1 MNRTPRSAAEGFA
14 ARVAVRCGPVG
25 PVAGFTLV
33 ELVVSMGILTGFLL
47 MLTQLVGSG
56 VSLFRDGEA
65 AQAIADRAETARR
78 VLDRELRTLRGDG
91 SARDR
96 SEPVDRL
103 VVQELPIGLPARPE
117 PRATHVQV
125 LRAAVHLPLERELQL
140 RETMLVERL
149 AEQEPDLSPAARD
162 ERLAVLRQQEPRRG
176 LGSLI
181 LLPWRQEGDDD
192 ALLELRAGWLLP
204 GQRVPTAGGDSVDPM
219 QVLLPGSPELP
230 SLVVAALTEPILR
243 DLLHVEFR
251 FWGQTTRSWRDSESG
266 GPFRVWDSARAG
278 WLNDVNTGG
287 VFALDRGPDS
297 LADTDDDVHPHAVLV
312 RCVVAQPAELAAD
325 GLLAAPI
332 GATDEQL
339 ELVDGERFPGDP
351 EGGWIKVDGEWMRY
365 DRATGDVLYG
375 LSRGQRRTRPI
386 EHAAGVRVHV
396 GRSLEFVV
404 PLPHGK
410 DDWNG

>member
-1 MNRTPRSAAEGFA
+1 MNSCSANRRAPRSD
-14 ARVAVRCGPVG
+14 
-25 PVAGFTLV
+25 GFTLV

-56 VSLFRDGEA
+56 VSLFQEGEA
-65 AQAIADRAETARR
+65 AQALADRAELARR

-91 SARDR
+91 AGRER

-103 VVQELPIGLPARPE
+103 LVQELPIGLPARPE

-140 RETMLVERL
+140 IDTLLVERL
-149 AEQEPDLSPAARD
+149 AAEEPDLSPAARD
-162 ERLAVLRQQEPRRG
+162 ERLAVLRRQEPIRG
-176 LGSLI
+176 IGSLI

-192 ALLELRAGWLLP
+192 ALRELRAGWLLP
-204 GQRVPTAGGDSVDPM
+204 GQLVPGPGGPVDPM
-219 QVLLPGSPELP
+219 QVIVPGAQELPGL
-230 SLVVAALTEPILR
+230 LVGALTEPILR

-251 FWGQTTRSWRDSESG
+251 FWGQTTRNWRDSESG

-278 WLNDVNTGG
+278 WLGDPSTGG
-287 VFALDRGPDS
+287 VFALDRGPES
-297 LADTDDDVHPHAVLV
+297 LADVDDDVHPHAVLV
-312 RCVVAQPAELAAD
+312 RCVVAQPAGLAAD

-332 GATDEQL
+332 GASDERL

-351 EGGWIKVDGEWMRY
+351 DGGWVKVDGEWMRY
-365 DRATGDVLYG
+365 DRRSGDVLYG

-386 EHAAGVRVHV
+386 EHPAGVRVHV